1 MKNVI
6 KKAFS
11 LLLVSVVAVSMFS
24 FITPNRVDA
33 KVELSKDYVYVF
45 FKELDQGIKKPGYY
59 TIKFFYP
66 NGKLITEIRR
76 TIEYDNGEHKQKEK
90 IYLPFWTA
98 KIKFEAVTPKMKGK
112 KQTKA
117 TFTAIP
123 NVPRSNVRPERKIL
137 SIGIISNRIGI
148 MVNKNDIKPRE
159 VCAIFDYISEIL

>member
-45 FKELDQGIKKPGYY
+45 FRDLKGVKPGYY
-59 TIKFFYP
+59 TITFLDIDGNP
-66 NGKLITEIRR
+66 LVGSRR
-76 TIEYDNGEHKQKEK
+76 TIEYNSDEHKQKEK
-90 IYLPFWTA
+90 IYLPLWTT
-98 KIKFEAVTPKMKGK
+98 KIEFEAVTHCRAKGK
-112 KQTKA
+112 QIKT

-123 NVPRSNVRPERKIL
+123 DIPCSNVRPERKIL
-137 SIGIISNRIGI
+137 TIGIISGRVATKVHTVNR
-148 MVNKNDIKPRE
+148 KSRE
-159 VCAIFDYISEIL
+159 VCAIFNYISETL